1 MPCNI
6 LRLTWH
12 DFQIGVDRLYRS
24 LKDIPNIGIY
34 GAPRG
39 GLPLAVTLSHYLE
52 TPLLL
57 EPKDG
62 CIWVDDIIETGKTVD
77 SLTCVPA
84 AKCTWVTKKP
94 RGDVLS
100 AYVVFDNPWIVF
112 PWEDPIQA
120 QQDMAA
126 YYASRE

>member
-1 MPCNI
+1 MSRNI

-24 LKDIPNIGIY
+24 LKNVPNTGIY

-57 EPKDG
+57 EPQDG
-62 CIWVDDIIETGKTVD
+62 CIWVDDIVETGKTVD
-77 SLTCVPA
+77 SLQVIPA
-84 AKCTWVTKKP
+84 AKACWVTKNP
-94 RGDVLS
+94 RGDVLA
-100 AYVVFDNPWIVF
+100 AYVVFENPWIVF
-112 PWEDPIQA
+112 PWEDAEQA
-120 QQDMAA
+120 QQDMVD